1 MKKWL
6 SAAFAAAVLLTG
18 CSAASDEGHQEPTA
32 DHKEQ
37 EDQKDQ
43 DTQKDEKTSNSEKTS
58 GSETDKVDKQA
69 ILTVDE
75 VLESPDSFIGKQI
88 TVRGETPQTI
98 IEEDADGNG
107 ISLLYQE
114 GSAGDTDHAIRFIVP
129 KDAPGASVIEVSGT
143 LNQGSDGYIL
153 EETTLAQ

>member
-6 SAAFAAAVLLTG
+6 SAAFAAAILVTG

-32 DHKEQ
+32 DQKEQ

-43 DTQKDEKTSNSEKTS
+43 NTEKDQKTSDTDKTS
-58 GSETDKVDKQA
+58 GSETDKADEPE

-75 VLESPDSFIGKQI
+75 VLESPNSFIGKQI

-107 ISLLYQE
+107 VSLLYQE
-114 GSAGDTDHAIRFIVP
+114 GNSGDTDHAIRFIVP
-129 KDAPGASVIEVSGT
+129 KDAPGTSVIEVTGT
-143 LNQGSDGYIL
+143 LNQDSDGYIL
-153 EETTLAQ
+153 QETALAQ